1 MSSIIARLAAVV
13 VTLATAGVVAAC
25 GSHAEHRTDSA
36 STTATSSAPA
46 HNADDVAFL
55 QTMIPHHQQAV
66 QLAAMAPTR
75 TSNAQLTALA
85 AKISDQQQA
94 EIQGFRAQLI
104 QWDLTPGAQP
114 GAPMG
119 GMVDPAT
126 LDKLQTLSGAEF
138 DTLWLQS
145 MIAHHRGAIT
155 MAQTELSHG
164 QSTDVIAVAH
174 AIVTSQQAEVDQMN
188 QMLGG

>member
-1 MSSIIARLAAVV
+1 MTSILARLAAVA
-13 VTLATAGVVAAC
+13 VTLATAGVAAC
-25 GSHAEHRTDSA
+25 GTPAEHRGDAT
-36 STTATSSAPA
+36 STTAASSAPA

-55 QTMIPHHQQAV
+55 QKMIPHYQQAV

-85 AKISDQQQA
+85 ANISDQQPA
-94 EIQGFRAQLI
+94 VIQGFRAQLI
-104 QWDLTPGAQP
+104 QWDLNPGAQP
-114 GAPMG
+114 GIPMD
-119 GMVDPAT
+119 GMVDPGT
-126 LDKLQTLSGAEF
+126 VDKLQTLSGAEF

-145 MIAHHRGAIT
+145 MIAHHRGSIT

-164 QSTDVIAVAH
+164 QSTDVTAVAN
-174 AIVTSQQAEVDQMN
+174 AIVASQQAEVDQMN